1 MMTAGQNPD
10 ALSIVAHALARGLRP
25 DPQVLPAEWAAQHLI
40 LADGPKAG
48 FKWDPAV
55 TPYAVEILNCL
66 ASTSA
71 HTRVTVHKSAQVG
84 LTEAM
89 IAWIG
94 SVIDCTPAKAM
105 VVFPT
110 IQGAQDFNRE
120 KLQPTLDQTSVLTK
134 KVSEA
139 ATRSKKSSTALSK
152 RFPGGSL
159 TLTGANSS
167 ADLRSKTI
175 KYMVCDEIDDWPLDL
190 DGQGDPMEMVDA
202 RQIAFHATGDY
213 KKFEAST
220 PTIKGISRIDAA
232 FEEGDQRYWHCPCP
246 HCGEFQVL
254 EFGGPDNDY
263 GLKFNSEWPY
273 ETHYICKFC
282 GMEIEHHQKQKMVRS
297 GKWVAAKPEPG
308 RHPSFHIDAISSLVT
323 TWDHVAEKFY
333 KSKDDPKKLK
343 GFITLWLGQA
353 WEERGDAPDW
363 GRLFSR
369 REDYA
374 PRTIPPGGLVF
385 TCGCDVQG
393 DGIYYEV
400 VAWGR
405 DKQTWS
411 VDQGFLVGNTADPFD
426 QVWLALDELYERRYG
441 DAYGNFWPVDAFGID
456 SGFNT
461 NQVYMWAA
469 KHPRARAIKGDD
481 GWQKA
486 AISASPS
493 KVDINWQGKRRKYGA
508 QLWHVGTWG
517 LKSELYAN
525 LRKEG
530 ARDGQEYD
538 PPGYCHFAMFHD
550 EAYFKQL
557 TAEFLKETVIKG
569 RTVKVWHASA
579 PNHLHDCRIYNMAM
593 AAHLGV
599 DRMNVAEWDQVQHD
613 RTEPLKAPQGDLI
626 DRMGPKPQA
635 EAKAKAVKSQPK
647 PEPKR
652 PSNGNAG
659 WLGSRKGGWLNK

>member
-1 MMTAGQNPD
+1 MTAGQNPD
-10 ALSIVAHALARGLRP
+10 ALSIVANALARGLRP
-25 DPQVLPAEWAAQHLI
+25 DPQVLPAEWAEQHLI

-66 ASTSA
+66 SSTSP
-71 HTRVTVHKSAQVG
+71 HTRVSVRKSAQVG

-89 IAWIG
+89 IAWLGTIVDTSPG
-94 SVIDCTPAKAM
+94 KAM
-105 VVFPT
+105 LVLPT
-110 IQGAQDFNRE
+110 ISTAQDFNRE
-120 KLQPTLDQTSVLTK
+120 KLGPTIEQTKPLNR
-134 KVSEA
+134 KVRQAGS
-139 ATRSKKSSTALSK
+139 RSSQSSTALSK

-159 TLTGANSS
+159 TLTGANST

-175 KYMVCDEIDDWPLDL
+175 KYLACDEIDEWPLDL
-190 DGQGDPMEMVDA
+190 DGQGDPMKMADA
-202 RQIAFHATGDY
+202 RQISFHATGDY

-220 PTIKGISRIDAA
+220 PTIKGQSRIDAA
-232 FEEGDQRYWHCPCP
+232 FDEGDQRYWNCPCP
-246 HCGEFQVL
+246 YCGAFQKLV
-254 EFGGPDNDY
+254 FGGPDEPH
-263 GLKFNSEWPY
+263 GLKFNTNWPY
-273 ETHYICKFC
+273 STHYVCIEC
-282 GMEIEHHQKQKMVRS
+282 GGVIEHYHKQQMLLA
-297 GKWVAAKPEPG
+297 GEWVAEMPEPG
-308 RHPSFHIDAISSLVT
+308 RHPSFHIDAISSNLT
-323 TWDHVAEKFY
+323 TWDKMVEEFVKA
-333 KSKDDPKKLK
+333 KDDPGQLK
-343 GFITLWLGQA
+343 AFVNLWLGQA
-353 WEERGDAPDW
+353 WEERGDAPEW

-393 DGIYYEV
+393 DGVYYEV

-405 DKQTWS
+405 DKQSWS
-411 VDQGFLVGNTADPFD
+411 IDQGFLVGNTADPHD
-426 QVWLALDELYERRYG
+426 QVWRELDDLYQRRYP
-441 DAYGNFWPVDAFGID
+441 DAYGNFWQVDAFAID

-550 EAYFKQL
+550 EPYFKQL

-593 AAHLGV
+593 ASHLGV

-613 RTEPLKAPQGDLI
+613 RAEPPKAPQGDLI

-635 EAKAKAVKSQPK
+635 EDKAKAAKSMEKQSA
-647 PEPKR
+647 KR
-652 PSNGNAG
+652 PLNDNAG
-659 WLGSRKGGWLNK
+659 WLGPRKGGWLNK

>member
-1 MMTAGQNPD
+1 MEKTIAS
-10 ALSIVAHALARGLRP
+10 ALSLVVGAIASGLRP
-25 DPQVLPAEWAAQHLI
+25 DRIVMPSDWARENLI

-48 FKWDPAV
+48 FKWDPEV
-55 TPYAVEILNCL
+55 TPYAVGILDCL
-66 ASTSA
+66 ASTSSF
-71 HTRVTVHKSAQVG
+71 TRVTVHKSSQVG

-94 SVIDCTPAKAM
+94 SLIDCAPAKAM

-110 IQGAQDFNRE
+110 IQGVQDFNRE
-120 KLQPTLDQTSVLTK
+120 KLQPTLDQTVALKK

-167 ADLRSKTI
+167 VDLRSKTI

-220 PTIKGISRIDAA
+220 PTIKGVSRIDDA
-232 FEEGDQRYWHCPCP
+232 FNEGDQRYWHCPCP

-254 EFGGPDNDY
+254 EFGGPEKKY
-263 GLKFNSEWPY
+263 GLKFNTEWPY
-273 ETHYICKFC
+273 EAHYLCKFC
-282 GMEIEHHQKQKMVRS
+282 GAQIEHYQKKEMVRA
-297 GKWVAAKPEPG
+297 GKWVASNPEPG

-323 TWDHVAEKFY
+323 TWDHIADKFC
-333 KSKDDPKKLK
+333 KAKDDPKKLK
-343 GFITLWLGQA
+343 GFINLWLGQA
-353 WEERGDAPDW
+353 WEERGDAPEW
-363 GRLFSR
+363 SRLFAR
-369 REDYA
+369 RESYA

-385 TCGCDVQG
+385 TGGCDVQG

-405 DKQTWS
+405 DRQSWS
-411 VDQGFLVGNTADPFD
+411 IDQGFLTGNTADPSD
-426 QVWLALDELYERRYG
+426 KVWSDLSDLYARRYP
-441 DAYGNFWPVDAFGID
+441 DAYGNFWPVDALAID
-456 SGFNT
+456 SGYNT

-469 KHPRARAIKGDD
+469 KHPSARAIKGVD

-493 KVDINWQGKRRKYGA
+493 KVDISWQGQRLKYGA
-508 QLWHVGTWG
+508 MLWQVGTWG

-525 LRKEG
+525 LRKQG

-538 PPGYCHFAMFHD
+538 PPGFCHFGEFHD

-557 TAEFLKETVIKG
+557 TSEFLKETNVKG
-569 RTVKVWHASA
+569 RVVKVWHASG

-593 AAHLGV
+593 ASHLGV
-599 DRMNVAEWDQVQHD
+599 DRFTSEEWDDIVRD
-613 RTEPLKAPQGDLI
+613 RAEPPKGPQGDLI
-626 DRMGPKPQA
+626 DRMGPTAAA
-635 EAKAKAVKSQPK
+635 ENRTASESGSDGDQVDAGSSWIGPK
-647 PEPKR
+647 
-652 PSNGNAG
+652 
-659 WLGSRKGGWLNK
+659 KGGWLN